1 MATLDG
7 RLCGSELLQL
17 RTKFTK
23 FEISG
28 SVDSLTELPG
38 DQDVDMLPNNL
49 LLPGAADATHGAAV
63 RLQATVR
70 RRSVMLRLHSQALLR
85 RLRCEAVWQEAAMR
99 IQAAWR
105 SYDCAMLI
113 QAAWIRCAMLIQAAW
128 RSYDAAA
135 WIKAKHDAEAGV
147 AAAAVRLQAA
157 VRGCLQRVHWRSET
171 WGEDAEGPPLT
182 VTMHLIFKREQ
193 QSDLNNEMLN
203 GLAVEA
209 AAATCI
215 QAAERRRLVRGSLD
229 RLRVL
234 YPNAAA
240 LGLFARRVYGGS
252 RDPNKNIFVFCSR
265 TTRLPPLPK
274 EVLVA
279 SYPYA
284 PVPAAHADQAPR
296 DHIAAPGRALGNAAP
311 QQKDIQP
318 LVPTTPP
325 GEGSSA
331 TGQLNRREAEKQAAR
346 RTAAEKQAV
355 RRRAA
360 AAAKAAAATVVALQ
374 EQCRVVE
381 FGDVLY
387 WCDSAAS
394 KAAQERHWA
403 ELESDEEEEGDYQH
417 GQGED
422 GDGWYVDDWGD
433 TDDDDWDGDSGDDY
447 DSAPA
452 DCVQHA

>member
-1 MATLDG
+1 M
-7 RLCGSELLQL
+7 
-17 RTKFTK
+17 
-23 FEISG
+23 
-28 SVDSLTELPG
+28 
-38 DQDVDMLPNNL
+38 
-49 LLPGAADATHGAAV
+49 
-63 RLQATVR
+63 
-70 RRSVMLRLHSQALLR
+70 
-85 RLRCEAVWQEAAMR
+85 
-99 IQAAWR
+99 
-105 SYDCAMLI
+105 
-113 QAAWIRCAMLIQAAW
+113 
-128 RSYDAAA
+128 
-135 WIKAKHDAEAGV
+135 
-147 AAAAVRLQAA
+147 
-157 VRGCLQRVHWRSET
+157 
-171 WGEDAEGPPLT
+171 
-182 VTMHLIFKREQ
+182 
-193 QSDLNNEMLN
+193 
-203 GLAVEA
+203 
-209 AAATCI
+209 
-215 QAAERRRLVRGSLD
+215 
-229 RLRVL
+229 
-234 YPNAAA
+234 
-240 LGLFARRVYGGS
+240 
-252 RDPNKNIFVFCSR
+252 
-265 TTRLPPLPK
+265 
-274 EVLVA
+274 A

-296 DHIAAPGRALGNAAP
+296 DHIVAPGRALGNAAP

-360 AAAKAAAATVVALQ
+360 AAAKAAAATVAALQ

-381 FGDVLY
+381 LNDVLY

-394 KAAQERHWA
+394 KAAQERYWA

>member
-1 MATLDG
+1 MSTLDG
-7 RLCGSELLQL
+7 KLCGSQELHSQELA
-17 RTKFTK
+17 FGCDG
-23 FEISG
+23 ISDR
-28 SVDSLTELPG
+28 VDSLTELPG
-38 DQDVDMLPNNL
+38 DQDVDSINNL
-49 LLPGAADATHGAAV
+49 LVPAADATHGAAV

-70 RRSVMLRLHSQALLR
+70 HRSVMLQLQDQALLH

-105 SYDCAMLI
+105 SYD
-113 QAAWIRCAMLIQAAW
+113 AAVVDGVHIAAALIQAAW

-135 WIKAKHDAEAGV
+135 CIKAEYAAEAGA

-157 VRGCLQRVHWRSET
+157 VRGCLQRVYWRSET
-171 WGEDAEGPPLT
+171 WGSDAEGPPLT
-182 VTMHLIFKREQ
+182 VTMHLIFKQEQ

-296 DHIAAPGRALGNAAP
+296 DQPVASGRALGNAAP
-311 QQKDIQP
+311 QQSDIQP
-318 LVPTTPP
+318 APQGTPQ

-331 TGQLNRREAEKQAAR
+331 RAETAGTGQTGRRGAAGTQAERRRKAAAR
-346 RTAAEKQAV
+346 
-355 RRRAA
+355 A
-360 AAAKAAAATVVALQ
+360 AAAKAAAATVAALQ

-381 FGDVLY
+381 LNDVLY

-394 KAAQERHWA
+394 KAAQERYWA

>member
-1 MATLDG
+1 
-7 RLCGSELLQL
+7 
-17 RTKFTK
+17 
-23 FEISG
+23 
-28 SVDSLTELPG
+28 
-38 DQDVDMLPNNL
+38 
-49 LLPGAADATHGAAV
+49 
-63 RLQATVR
+63 
-70 RRSVMLRLHSQALLR
+70 
-85 RLRCEAVWQEAAMR
+85 
-99 IQAAWR
+99 
-105 SYDCAMLI
+105 MLI
-113 QAAWIRCAMLIQAAW
+113 
-128 RSYDAAA
+128 
-135 WIKAKHDAEAGV
+135 E
-147 AAAAVRLQAA
+147 
-157 VRGCLQRVHWRSET
+157 
-171 WGEDAEGPPLT
+171 
-182 VTMHLIFKREQ
+182 
-193 QSDLNNEMLN
+193 
-203 GLAVEA
+203 LAVEV

-234 YPNAAA
+234 YPSAAA

-296 DHIAAPGRALGNAAP
+296 DHIVAPGRALGNAAP

-360 AAAKAAAATVVALQ
+360 AAAQAAAATVAALQ
-374 EQCRVVE
+374 EQCR
-381 FGDVLY
+381 
-387 WCDSAAS
+387 
-394 KAAQERHWA
+394 
-403 ELESDEEEEGDYQH
+403 
-417 GQGED
+417 
-422 GDGWYVDDWGD
+422 
-433 TDDDDWDGDSGDDY
+433 
-447 DSAPA
+447 
-452 DCVQHA
+452 

>member
-17 RTKFTK
+17 RKKFTK

-38 DQDVDMLPNNL
+38 DQDVGMLPNNL

-70 RRSVMLRLHSQALLR
+70 RRSVMRRLHSQALLH

-105 SYDCAMLI
+105 SYD
-113 QAAWIRCAMLIQAAW
+113 AAVVDGVHIAAALIQAAW

-147 AAAAVRLQAA
+147 AVAAVRLQAA

-279 SYPYA
+279 SNPYA

-360 AAAKAAAATVVALQ
+360 AAAKAAAATVVAL
-374 EQCRVVE
+374 
-381 FGDVLY
+381 
-387 WCDSAAS
+387 
-394 KAAQERHWA
+394 
-403 ELESDEEEEGDYQH
+403 
-417 GQGED
+417 
-422 GDGWYVDDWGD
+422 
-433 TDDDDWDGDSGDDY
+433 
-447 DSAPA
+447 
-452 DCVQHA
+452 

>member
-1 MATLDG
+1 
-7 RLCGSELLQL
+7 
-17 RTKFTK
+17 
-23 FEISG
+23 
-28 SVDSLTELPG
+28 
-38 DQDVDMLPNNL
+38 
-49 LLPGAADATHGAAV
+49 
-63 RLQATVR
+63 
-70 RRSVMLRLHSQALLR
+70 
-85 RLRCEAVWQEAAMR
+85 
-99 IQAAWR
+99 
-105 SYDCAMLI
+105 MLI
-113 QAAWIRCAMLIQAAW
+113 
-128 RSYDAAA
+128 
-135 WIKAKHDAEAGV
+135 E
-147 AAAAVRLQAA
+147 
-157 VRGCLQRVHWRSET
+157 
-171 WGEDAEGPPLT
+171 
-182 VTMHLIFKREQ
+182 
-193 QSDLNNEMLN
+193 
-203 GLAVEA
+203 LAVEA

-296 DHIAAPGRALGNAAP
+296 DHIAASGRALGNAAP

-360 AAAKAAAATVVALQ
+360 AAAKAAAATVAALQ

-381 FGDVLY
+381 LNDVLY

-394 KAAQERHWA
+394 KAAQERYWA

-433 TDDDDWDGDSGDDY
+433 TDDDDWDGDSGDDDGY

>member
-1 MATLDG
+1 MSTLDG
-7 RLCGSELLQL
+7 KLCGSQELHSQELA
-17 RTKFTK
+17 FGCDG
-23 FEISG
+23 ISDR
-28 SVDSLTELPG
+28 VDSLTELPG
-38 DQDVDMLPNNL
+38 DQDVDSINNL
-49 LLPGAADATHGAAV
+49 LVPAADATHGAAV

-70 RRSVMLRLHSQALLR
+70 HRSVMLQLQDQALLH

-105 SYDCAMLI
+105 SYD
-113 QAAWIRCAMLIQAAW
+113 AAVVDGVHIAAALIQAAW

-135 WIKAKHDAEAGV
+135 CIKAEYAAEAGA

-157 VRGCLQRVHWRSET
+157 VRGCLQRVYWRSET
-171 WGEDAEGPPLT
+171 WGSDAEGPPLT
-182 VTMHLIFKREQ
+182 VTMHLIFKQEQ

-296 DHIAAPGRALGNAAP
+296 DQPVASGSALGNAAP

-346 RTAAEKQAV
+346 RTAAGKQAV

-433 TDDDDWDGDSGDDY
+433 TDDDDWDGDSGDDDGY